1 MPVVTWKKDNR
12 VSVLTMCNGPNRM
25 NRVFSEEMNACL
37 DQIEDDTDVRAVVL
51 TSTDEKNFSQGIDVE
66 WIGRKIQEKDRDT
79 IKAFMYDMNR
89 IFKRLLLFPVPVI
102 AAVNGHAFGNGAII
116 SCACDFRFMKKDKG
130 FFCFPEVDVG
140 IPFLPGMVAFV
151 RKAVPEPMFNRM
163 ILSGQR
169 MTAEALEAEGV
180 IVKACDDQDHLMTEA
195 LAFAAAFD
203 KKRGIFR
210 ELKQRIHQGLIQ
222 VLDEQDPVYIE
233 PINLFV
239 PD

>member
-1 MPVVTWKKDNR
+1 
-12 VSVLTMCNGPNRM
+12 
-25 NRVFSEEMNACL
+25 
-37 DQIEDDTDVRAVVL
+37 
-51 TSTDEKNFSQGIDVE
+51 
-66 WIGRKIQEKDRDT
+66 
-79 IKAFMYDMNR
+79 
-89 IFKRLLLFPVPVI
+89 
-102 AAVNGHAFGNGAII
+102 
-116 SCACDFRFMKKDKG
+116 
-130 FFCFPEVDVG
+130 
-140 IPFLPGMVAFV
+140 MVAFV